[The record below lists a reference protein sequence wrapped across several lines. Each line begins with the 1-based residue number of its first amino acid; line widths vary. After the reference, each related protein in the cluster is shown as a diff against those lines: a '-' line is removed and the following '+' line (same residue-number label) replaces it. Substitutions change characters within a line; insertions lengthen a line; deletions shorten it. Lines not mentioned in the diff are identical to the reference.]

1 MTIPL
6 IDKQDFFEIVLTQ
19 IGAILAAETLAQQLL
34 AVGVGK
40 PDPDLWKFDVYT
52 NRYNPEEVFQQN
64 PDAAPVV
71 NIWHDNS
78 NFPEKDSQSVGRQ
91 VSVSTYNLDIYAAAS
106 SSDDPT
112 GGYNRGDEE
121 SSLNLNR
128 IIRFV
133 RNIIMHPDN
142 LYLQLFL
149 MIGSRKQNG
158 IFKRWIQSFQR
169 FQPQIDDRPIQDVIA
184 TRCSLQVQFN
194 EMPVIESYEPL
205 EIINIEAKRTEDGKI
220 VFETQFDTT

>member
-19 IGAILAAETLAQQLL
+19 IGAILAAETIAQQAL
-34 AVGVGK
+34 AIAASK
-40 PDPDLWKFDVYT
+40 DPELWKFDVYV
-52 NRYNPEEVFQQN
+52 NRYNPEEVFQTDSN
-64 PDAAPVV
+64 ATPIV
-71 NIWHDNS
+71 NVWHDNS

-91 VSVSTYNLDIYAAAS
+91 VSLSTYNLDIYAGAS
-106 SSDDPT
+106 SSDNSS

-121 SSLNLNR
+121 SSENLNR
-128 IIRFV
+128 IIRLV

-149 MIGSRKQNG
+149 LVNGRRQNG
-158 IFKRWIQSFQR
+158 IWKRWVESFQR
-169 FQPQIDDRPIQDVIA
+169 FQPQIDDRPLQNIIA
-184 TRCSLQVQFN
+184 SRCSLQVQFN
-194 EMPVIESYEPL
+194 EMTVIETYEPL
-205 EIINIEAKRTEDGKI
+205 EVINIEAKRAEDGKI